1 MTLVVCSG
9 VPDPDPDPV
18 RSVHPR
24 HGKFKEM
31 EHLL

>member
-9 VPDPDPDPV
+9 VPDPV
-18 RSVHPR
+18 WSVHPR
-24 HGKFKEM
+24 HGEFKEM